1 LPELARK
8 GHTAGISFRPDDVPA
23 QYRDAPWQPQGA
35 TRPRGPQGN
44 DRDTQCIK
52 SNVLEGTFAMP
63 LYSVPRRSPRSQNE
77 EPVAVNWRRGMF
89 RVWILV
95 SVAWILA
102 IPVLLLGPPVALL
115 LFGIA
120 AGWAFRGF
128 KIESN
133 PDV

>member
-1 LPELARK
+1 
-8 GHTAGISFRPDDVPA
+8 
-23 QYRDAPWQPQGA
+23 
-35 TRPRGPQGN
+35 
-44 DRDTQCIK
+44 
-52 SNVLEGTFAMP
+52 M
-63 LYSVPRRSPRSQNE
+63 
-77 EPVAVNWRRGMF
+77 NWRRGMF

-95 SVAWILA
+95 SVAWIMAWIIYLTMHGLQGGLKVPGDVLA